1 MKKYAKILVSLLVI
15 VCLAGISTA
24 FTSCSSSKKS
34 TTMYPTKKY
43 KSSKPIKD
51 NYSIRGTNKKNGS
64 TYHSY

>member
-1 MKKYAKILVSLLVI
+1 MKKYAKILVSMLVL
-15 VCLAGISTA
+15 VCLAGISTT
-24 FTSCSSSKKS
+24 FTSCKSSKS

-51 NYSIRGTNKKNGS
+51 NYTIRGTNKKNGS